1 MDLTKI
7 RNKLIE
13 FEDTIIRGLCNRSNY
28 KQNNIIY
35 KHSCDEI
42 AYKNDYQGSYF
53 DFMFRNIE
61 NIHSISGRYDTFDER
76 PYYKGLDNSLVIRNY
91 NEYISKEFVEFSKKI
106 NFSPWIKIAYLNYI
120 NVLSV
125 EGDDKNY
132 GDSVLSDI
140 FNLQAISKR
149 IHYGIFVMESK
160 YKENKELYDKLL
172 DTNDQTGLINV
183 LKNVEVEDRI
193 LNRIMEKTIKNGFH
207 KPDIIVDFFK
217 NIIIPMTIQ
226 IELEYIW
233 KKKV

>member
-1 MDLTKI
+1 
-7 RNKLIE
+7 
-13 FEDTIIRGLCNRSNY
+13 
-28 KQNNIIY
+28 
-35 KHSCDEI
+35 
-42 AYKNDYQGSYF
+42 
-53 DFMFRNIE
+53 
-61 NIHSISGRYDTFDER
+61 
-76 PYYKGLDNSLVIRNY
+76 
-91 NEYISKEFVEFSKKI
+91 
-106 NFSPWIKIAYLNYI
+106 
-120 NVLSV
+120 
-125 EGDDKNY
+125 
-132 GDSVLSDI
+132 
-140 FNLQAISKR
+140 
-149 IHYGIFVMESK
+149 MESK